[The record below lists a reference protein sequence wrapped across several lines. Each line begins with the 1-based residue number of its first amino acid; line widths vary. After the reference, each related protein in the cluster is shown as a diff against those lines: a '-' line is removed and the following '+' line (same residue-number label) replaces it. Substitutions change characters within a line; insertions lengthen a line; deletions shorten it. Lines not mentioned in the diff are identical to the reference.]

1 MLYMEHFKYINKEHL
16 LNIFTLIF
24 LFIDKE
30 LIHTIA
36 HCYKDDVVYPI
47 IMHICTVLTTD

>member
-1 MLYMEHFKYINKEHL
+1 MEHFKYINKEHL

-36 HCYKDDVVYPI
+36 HCYKDDVVYQI
-47 IMHICTVLTTD
+47 MMHICTVLTTD